1 MPRRQR
7 TRDGV
12 YRSRQV
18 AQILGISTRTLY
30 RLLVKGKIEEP
41 MRNPENSYR
50 IWTDVDVQA
59 IRETLQ
65 K

>member
-1 MPRRQR
+1 
-7 TRDGV
+7 
-12 YRSRQV
+12 
-18 AQILGISTRTLY
+18 LY